1 MQQAEV
7 LLFELLMEINRR
19 PVPFGEYTARAL
31 WADPH
36 TSERMLAY
44 HLDETVDLASRNRAF
59 VDRSVAWIV
68 SHFGLAPGA
77 TVADFGCGP
86 GLYAERLARAGLLV
100 TGIDFSDNSIRYARE
115 IAAAEGL
122 EIDYIHTD
130 YLGFETD
137 QRYDLILMI
146 MCDFCALNPVQ
157 RAVLL
162 RRYRSMLADGGRIL
176 LDVYSPKMF
185 DERRETATYASNLME
200 GFWSPGD
207 YFGFL
212 TTFKY
217 EDERLL
223 LDKYT
228 IVERDRIKRIY
239 NWLQCFTLQDVKT
252 ECADCGLQV
261 VESWGDVAGAAFDPG
276 ATEFAMVAKAAGD
289 GSGAG

>member
-1 MQQAEV
+1 M
-7 LLFELLMEINRR
+7 FELLMEINRR
-19 PVPFGEYTARAL
+19 PVPFGEYTARTL

-59 VDRSVAWIV
+59 VGRSVAWIV

-86 GLYAERLARAGLLV
+86 GLYAQRLARAGLVV

-115 IAAAEGL
+115 TAAVERL
-122 EIDYIHTD
+122 EIEYIHTD
-130 YLGFETD
+130 YLDFETE

-146 MCDFCALNPVQ
+146 MCDFCALSPVQ

-162 RRYRSMLADGGRIL
+162 RKFRSLLADGGRIL

-200 GFWSPGD
+200 GFWSPDD

-212 TTFKY
+212 NSFKY

-228 IVERDRIKRIY
+228 IVEPSRIRLFY
-239 NWLQCFTLQDVKT
+239 NWLQHYGVDELTAELEENGFVAQDVY
-252 ECADCGLQV
+252 
-261 VESWGDVAGAAFDPG
+261 SDVAGEAYKTDSPVLAVV
-276 ATEFAMVAKAAGD
+276 AQMV
-289 GSGAG
+289 